1 MKLALALVAVSAI
14 AIETLQPSLSRTAH
28 KATLRDDVI
37 LVPPSENIR
46 ALSLGYHAATA
57 DLLWAKL
64 LLEYGTHWQEK
75 RPFPDITRYIDAI
88 LAVDDSFAPLFRYVD
103 TLIVYRPPVGTE
115 DDART
120 ARHYLERG
128 LQTRPGD
135 ADLWLKYGQFLAFTG
150 PSFLHDSAEVEAWR
164 KEGAFAMTRAV
175 ELGASVGRSLSAA
188 SLLSRAGE
196 RNASIAFLER
206 AYALTDDPSER
217 DQIAAKL
224 RELAVDALRDGEQNE
239 AARSAAFVESRWR
252 RSSPFLT
259 RGEFLLLGPPHDAAA
274 CTGPAHADSK
284 ECTNSWDR
292 AFNAH

>member
-14 AIETLQPSLSRTAH
+14 AIETLQPPLSETAH
-28 KATLRDDVI
+28 KVTLRDDVV

-46 ALSLGYHAATA
+46 TVSLGYHATTA

-88 LAVDDSFAPLFRYVD
+88 LAVDDSFPPLFRYVD
-103 TLIVYRPPVGTE
+103 TLVVYRPPVGTE
-115 DDART
+115 QDART

-128 LQTRPGD
+128 LQARPGD

-150 PSFLHDSAEVEAWR
+150 PSFLRDSTEIEAWR

-224 RELAVDALRDGEQNE
+224 RELAIDAHRDGEQNE

-252 RSSPFLT
+252 RSFPFLT

-284 ECTNSWDR
+284 ECTDSWER